1 MQEIHE
7 NLPTGSFTQPDDS
20 VQVAVCSKSGKL
32 PVEGLCD
39 ADPRGSCIITEYFA
53 ADNQP
58 TETCDTHVK
67 VNICN
72 DSGLVANAGC
82 TNVSTNIY
90 VKKSST
96 NTLGSED
103 TSGYTTA
110 DAQYAITD
118 EKLSRLCTLHST
130 AAPVTPS
137 TTTNNNSN
145 NNSNNSQST
154 TTKQNTTPQN
164 TTATTTTQNASNS
177 QSTTAK
183 QNTTASTTG
192 SSN

>member
-1 MQEIHE
+1 MERIKDNFENGCIQTCSNIKTELERLPKLSHIRMDNEDIAIIGLYIPYVREEMYKDRMSAYIDETIVAAESFKEQE
-7 NLPTGSFTQPDDS
+7 
-20 VQVAVCSKSGKL
+20 
-32 PVEGLCD
+32 
-39 ADPRGSCIITEYFA
+39 
-53 ADNQP
+53 
-58 TETCDTHVK
+58 
-67 VNICN
+67 
-72 DSGLVANAGC
+72 AGC

-96 NTLGSED
+96 NTLGGED

-118 EKLSRLCTLHST
+118 EKLSKLCTLHST

>member
-1 MQEIHE
+1 M
-7 NLPTGSFTQPDDS
+7 
-20 VQVAVCSKSGKL
+20 
-32 PVEGLCD
+32 
-39 ADPRGSCIITEYFA
+39 
-53 ADNQP
+53 
-58 TETCDTHVK
+58 

-96 NTLGSED
+96 NTLGGED

-145 NNSNNSQST
+145 N
-154 TTKQNTTPQN
+154 
-164 TTATTTTQNASNS
+164 S

-183 QNTTASTTG
+183 QNTTPQNTTASTTG